1 MPDKRWG
8 GGEWAP
14 MELIETLKGDI
25 EEAKFTNGDSDE
37 NVESWGKPVVEQL
50 YGSREGTSDFRL
62 QTSDFRLQTS
72 DFRLQTSDFRLQ
84 TSDFRLSQTLVPSFA
99 NSQHCFCEAG

>member
-1 MPDKRWG
+1 
-8 GGEWAP
+8 

-50 YGSREGTSDFRL
+50 EEVDEKITDLIKQVYSGFSSPRESTTTGRGE
-62 QTSDFRLQTS
+62 QTGISYETRTIS
-72 DFRLQTSDFRLQ
+72 I
-84 TSDFRLSQTLVPSFA
+84 
-99 NSQHCFCEAG
+99 